1 MCRYAGKTYKSNYA
15 CFKCRKSFKQVNPN
29 DILLRIKKDKVFHE
43 LNGKSV
49 RKIGQVFTKAERSK
63 LSELVSE
70 IESRPIKCPECGNLM
85 ADLGKDF
92 RVPKKTA
99 IKEWKILEG
108 LFKVGKYFYSCGCDG
123 IGYIPQNLND
133 YKVYLKKA
141 LKEYRDYIIFYQD
154 KTELEYPDKLER
166 IKYWSDKML
175 DVRNEMI
182 KQKFDMN

>member
-43 LNGKSV
+43 LNGKSI
-49 RKIGQVFTKAERSK
+49 RKVGQIFTKAERSK
-63 LSELVSE
+63 LLELINE
-70 IESRPIKCPECGNLM
+70 IESRPIKCPQCGSLM

-92 RVPKKTA
+92 RVPRKAA
-99 IKEWKILEG
+99 IKEWEIVEG
-108 LFKVGKYFYSCGCDG
+108 LFRTGRYFYSCGCNG

-133 YKVYLKKA
+133 YKDYLKKA
-141 LKEYRDYIIFYQD
+141 LNKYQGCIIYYEG
-154 KTELEYPDKLER
+154 KTEIEYPDKMER
-166 IKYWSDKML
+166 IDYWNQKIHNVKD
-175 DVRNEMI
+175 EMI